1 MSLARD
7 VTTVG
12 GATLLSRVL
21 GFLRDML
28 IAALLGAGTLSDAYF
43 AALQIPNLFRR
54 LLAEGALNSAF
65 VPMWLRILAQRG
77 ADGARLFGETV
88 LGTMML
94 ALGAVAVI
102 CIGFAPQLV
111 RLLAPGFAPGSDRF
125 LLAVD
130 YARLSLPYIAIA
142 GMVAVAASILNAKG
156 RVGAAA
162 AGVAIFN
169 GVVIAT
175 ILVIIGAG
183 SAATPATGR
192 VLSASVVLAGI
203 AQLLVVAAALVRLP
217 TTPHRPR
224 LTGAPDTGLFYA
236 LAVPGLLAAGI
247 PQLKFIAGAMVAS
260 ASEAGV
266 SWLYYAY
273 RLYELPLGVVSVAIA
288 SAIVPA
294 VAASMRAA
302 DPGAVAG
309 AQSRAF
315 EIALGLS
322 LPAAVAL
329 ALLADD
335 IAVVLFERG
344 AFGPRD
350 SVAVAAALAA
360 ICAGLP
366 GHALEKVLGAVSFA
380 HEDTRTPMIAA
391 LAGFATA
398 LGGALTLF
406 PRYGHVGVA
415 AAIAISGWVGAALLG
430 AVLARRC
437 WLTGESELGRRLAG
451 IVIAAAVLGGALFC
465 LKWFLP
471 GQHTTIARIA
481 ALAILIATGL
491 TVYVATLQLLGIA
504 RLTTLLAAI
513 RSRH

>member
-28 IAALLGAGTLSDAYF
+28 IAAVLGAGTLSDAYF

-94 ALGAVAVI
+94 GLGAIAVI
-102 CIGFAPQLV
+102 CIGFAPELV
-111 RLLAPGFAPGSDRF
+111 RVLAPGFAPGSERF

-130 YARLSLPYIAIA
+130 YARLSFPYIAIA
-142 GMVAVAASILNAKG
+142 GMVAVAASNLNAKG

-162 AGVAIFN
+162 AGVVIFN
-169 GVVIAT
+169 GVVISA
-175 ILVIIGAG
+175 ILVAIGAG
-183 SAATPATGR
+183 TAATPATGR
-192 VLSASVVLAGI
+192 LLSASVVLAGI
-203 AQLLVVAAALVRLP
+203 AQLLVVAAALLRLP
-217 TTPHRPR
+217 MTPRRPR

-247 PQLKFIAGAMVAS
+247 PQLKFMAGAMAAS

-288 SAIVPA
+288 TAIVPA
-294 VAASMRAA
+294 VAASMRADLA
-302 DPGAVAG
+302 AIAG

-329 ALLADD
+329 ALLAGD

-406 PRYGHVGVA
+406 PNYGHVGVA
-415 AAIAISGWVGAALLG
+415 AAIAISGWVGTMLLG
-430 AVLARRC
+430 AVLARRR
-437 WLTGESELGRRLAG
+437 WLAGERELGRRLAG
-451 IVIAAAVLGGALFC
+451 IVMAAAVMGGALFC
-465 LKWFLP
+465 LKWVLP
-471 GQHTTIARIA
+471 GQDTTIARIA
-481 ALAILIATGL
+481 ALGILIATGL

-504 RLTTLLAAI
+504 RLTTLVAAI
-513 RSRH
+513 RSRR